1 MSERY
6 SKLFS
11 LPENLYTS
19 GSPIVIAA
27 GALLKDNQTGKVI
40 AQLKLRN
47 IGNKAIKAATVSIIP
62 FDTVGNP
69 LGEPIQYQYLDL
81 NTERDNDF
89 GSKSAISLPDI
100 TTRSFAATV
109 TEIAFTDNSV
119 WTVTESPWEPLSVPA
134 TISSIHGAEFA
145 KQFCL
150 EYGAGCKNVPLSE
163 KDLWHCTC
171 GALNHKEESH
181 CHSCKKAFA
190 AISSYNVDELNA
202 KKNKRLADEK
212 AKAEYEAEQ
221 ARMKAA
227 KNAKRA
233 KKLAII
239 IVCVVAV
246 LLLLTKAIIPGIKY
260 SKADKLV
267 KTGQYTEAIKAYKA
281 IDDSEETQER
291 IAAAHYTYAEALL
304 AEEKYDKAASQFKN
318 AGDYKDAKDRTAS
331 VYYTYAEA
339 LLAEEQYDKAV
350 TQFKNAGDYKDAK
363 DRAVAAQKAKQEQ
376 INANE
381 YNKAE
386 GMLALGAKVE
396 AYTIFRELEGY
407 QDSAERA
414 EALKKELKQDV
425 CIELT
430 AFNTDPDDH
439 STILKWI
446 PMSADYL
453 HYEFKVVKNNIFIV
467 SVNLTPTTAWP
478 EKKAATVDWSWEIV
492 QDETYSANWNNGY
505 SSTDYGLLE
514 IDILLEDTDIV
525 IDTFT
530 MAVGVPYYE

>member
-6 SKLFS
+6 SRLFS
-11 LPENLYTS
+11 LSENLYAS
-19 GSPIVIAA
+19 GSPVVIAA

-69 LGEPIQYQYLDL
+69 LGESVQYQYLDL
-81 NTERDNDF
+81 NAQRDNDF
-89 GSKSAISLPDI
+89 GSKSAIVLPDI

-109 TEIAFTDNSV
+109 TEIAFVDNSV
-119 WTVTESPWEPLSVPA
+119 WTATESPWEPLSVPA
-134 TISSIHGAEFA
+134 AISSIHGAEFA

-181 CHSCKKAFA
+181 CHSCRKAFA

-227 KNAKRA
+227 ANARK
-233 KKLAII
+233 AII
-239 IVCVVAV
+239 LTIAAVAVIAV
-246 LLLLTKAIIPGIKY
+246 LLLVTNVILPKIKY
-260 SKADKLV
+260 SEADRLAEA
-267 KTGQYTEAIKAYKA
+267 GQYMKAIKAYEA
-281 IDDSEETQER
+281 IDDSETTKER
-291 IAAAHYTYAEALL
+291 IQAAYYAYAETLL
-304 AEEKYDKAASQFKN
+304 AEEQFDKAVTQFQN
-318 AGDYKDAKDRTAS
+318 AGDYKDA
-331 VYYTYAEA
+331 E
-339 LLAEEQYDKAV
+339 
-350 TQFKNAGDYKDAK
+350 
-363 DRAVAAQKAKQEQ
+363 DRAVVAQKAAEDRHNSDQ
-376 INANE
+376 
-381 YNKAE
+381 YNKAV
-386 GMLALGAKVE
+386 GLLTIGAKVG
-396 AYTIFRELEGY
+396 AYTIFRDLGDY
-407 QDSAERA
+407 QDSAQRA
-414 EALKKELKQDV
+414 EALKEELKQDV

-453 HYEFKVVKNNIFIV
+453 HYEFKVLKNNIFIV
-467 SVNLTPTTAWP
+467 PVDLTPTTTWP
-478 EKKAATVDWSWEIV
+478 EKKAAAADWSWEGIA
-492 QDETYSANWNNGY
+492 QDETYDAVWKKGY
-505 SSTDYGLLE
+505 RSTDYGLLE
-514 IDILLEDTDIV
+514 IDILFDDTDIV
-525 IDTFT
+525 LDTFT
-530 MAVGVPYYE
+530 MVVGMPYYE